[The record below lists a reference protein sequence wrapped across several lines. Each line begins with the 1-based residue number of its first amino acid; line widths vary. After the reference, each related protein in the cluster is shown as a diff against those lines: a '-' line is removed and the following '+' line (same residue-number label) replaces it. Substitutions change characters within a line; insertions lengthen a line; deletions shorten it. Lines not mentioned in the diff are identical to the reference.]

1 MATWQGNLS
10 RSMFR
15 LPKQQEIMLE
25 EVQIIRILQQ
35 FRVSHYIP
43 GVSFESKLP
52 NLLKHV

>member
-25 EVQIIRILQQ
+25 EEQITKILQQ

-43 GVSFESKLP
+43 GVSFASELS

>member
-15 LPKQQEIMLE
+15 LPKQQKIMLE
-25 EVQIIRILQQ
+25 EVQIIKILQQ

-52 NLLKHV
+52 NLLRDV

>member
-1 MATWQGNLS
+1 
-10 RSMFR
+10 MFR

-25 EVQIIRILQQ
+25 EEQITKILQQ

-43 GVSFESKLP
+43 GVSFASELS